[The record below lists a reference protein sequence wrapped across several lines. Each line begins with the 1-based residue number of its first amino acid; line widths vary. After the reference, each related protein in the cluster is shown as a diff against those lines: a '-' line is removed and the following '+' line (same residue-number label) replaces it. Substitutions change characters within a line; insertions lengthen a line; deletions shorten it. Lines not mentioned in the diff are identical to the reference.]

1 MTTVTHVSWWATVP
15 AQQSRAGFMQAHRAE
30 LPRIT
35 TDTSAAAKVDAL
47 VTVQWAMGFPSRR
60 RTSLGGHV
68 AWSAR

>member
-1 MTTVTHVSWWATVP
+1 MAQASRDGFRAAWAL
-15 AQQSRAGFMQAHRAE
+15 E

-47 VTVQWAMGFPSRR
+47 VTVQWAMGFPRGR
-60 RTSLGGHV
+60 KTSLGGHV